1 MNRGDRAVCQAET
14 MYFCDTS
21 KNGVAVRS
29 ESRGFRRGER
39 PLKNPDATLLCDDA
53 VIVIERVLNRQ
64 QKASLRSG
72 SARHPVKRAQNKFRG
87 KTLKPAGAG

>member
-64 QKASLRSG
+64 QKAPLRSG
-72 SARHPVKRAQNKFRG
+72 SARHPVKRPQNKFRG